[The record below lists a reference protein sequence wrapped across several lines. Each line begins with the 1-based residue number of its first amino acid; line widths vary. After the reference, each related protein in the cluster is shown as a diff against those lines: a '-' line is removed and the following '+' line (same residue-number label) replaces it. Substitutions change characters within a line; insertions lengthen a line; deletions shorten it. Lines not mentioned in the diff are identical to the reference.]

1 MIKMLQIGM
10 TVKVLPDAE
19 YGGKYT
25 GCVGVV
31 KKLFGSTTHA
41 KKVLGEVVQVK

>member
-1 MIKMLQIGM
+1 MLNIGM
-10 TVKVLPDAE
+10 LVKVLPNAE

-25 GCVGVV
+25 GCAAVV

-41 KKVLGEVVQVK
+41 KKVLGEVVQVQ